1 MNSTVEAELV
11 SESVSAA
18 MLEAELV
25 EARAVVKNAG
35 DSTGIVRATLV
46 DERWWPRRAASVL
59 RNVAEWCFGCAALVV
74 GLAVLATIPVLQ
86 LLSLG
91 YLLEASGRIARTG
104 KLRHGFVGV
113 RKAARLGGFALGV
126 WLCLWPLR
134 ILSTLLTDAWIIDPN
149 SEVSGTLAWA
159 LAASTLLISCHIASV
174 AWRGGRLRSF
184 LWPAPIR
191 LVQNLFSRR
200 AIAEARD
207 ALAAFVTS
215 LRLPYYF
222 WLGLRGFVGG
232 WLWLLLPV
240 TLLAMS
246 QQAPVLGFI
255 GGALLT
261 FLILYVLLAQT
272 HFAAENRFRAMFEW
286 RALRRIF
293 ARAPVAFLIS
303 LVAALVFATPLYLF
317 KIEIT
322 PREAAW
328 LPSLFFV
335 VFAWPA
341 RILAGW
347 AYARGKRRERPRFFL
362 VRWGARALML
372 PVAALFAFIT
382 FMTQFTSWYGVW
394 SLYEQHA
401 FLVPAPFLG
410 Y

>member
-1 MNSTVEAELV
+1 MSPLVAAETDEVVDAIVLNSIAD
-11 SESVSAA
+11 AP
-18 MLEAELV
+18 
-25 EARAVVKNAG
+25 
-35 DSTGIVRATLV
+35 IVRAVLV
-46 DERWWPRRAASVL
+46 DERWWPRRLLSGLRSVM
-59 RNVAEWCFGCAALVV
+59 EWFFGCSALIL
-74 GLAVLATIPVLQ
+74 GLAILATIPVLQ
-86 LLSLG
+86 FLSLG

-104 KLRHGFVGV
+104 RMRDGFVGV

-134 ILSTLLTDAWIIDPN
+134 ALSLLLTDARIIDPE
-149 SEVSGTLAWA
+149 SSTSRTLALV
-159 LAASTLLISCHIASV
+159 LAGSTLLATCHIASV

-191 LVQNLFSRR
+191 LVRSLFSRD
-200 AIAEARD
+200 AIAAARD
-207 ALAAFVTS
+207 DLARFVVG

-240 TLLAMS
+240 TMLAMS
-246 QQAPVLGFI
+246 QQAPVLGFL
-255 GGALLT
+255 GGVLLT
-261 FLILYVLLAQT
+261 FMILYVLLAQT
-272 HFAAENRFRAMFEW
+272 HFAAENRFAAMFEF
-286 RALRRIF
+286 RAMRRMF
-293 ARAPVAFLIS
+293 ARAPVAFLLS

-328 LPSLFFV
+328 LPSLFFI

-347 AYARGKRRERPRFFL
+347 AYARGKKRERPRFFF

>member
-1 MNSTVEAELV
+1 MSPLVDAATTEVYEAEVVDAGELI
-11 SESVSAA
+11 SNES
-18 MLEAELV
+18 
-25 EARAVVKNAG
+25 
-35 DSTGIVRATLV
+35 TPIVRAVLV
-46 DERWWPRRAASVL
+46 DERWWLRRLLSGLRSVT
-59 RNVAEWCFGCAALVV
+59 EWFFGCSALIL
-74 GLAVLATIPVLQ
+74 GLAILATIPVLQ
-86 LLSLG
+86 FLSLG

-104 KLRHGFVGV
+104 RLRDGFVGV

-134 ILSTLLTDAWIIDPN
+134 ALSLLLTDARIIDPE
-149 SEVSGTLAWA
+149 SSTSRTLALL
-159 LAASTLLISCHIASV
+159 LAGSTLLVTCHIASV

-191 LVQNLFSRR
+191 LVRNLFSRS
-200 AIAEARD
+200 AIAAARD
-207 ALAAFVTS
+207 DLARFVTG

-240 TLLAMS
+240 TMLAMS
-246 QQAPVLGFI
+246 QQAPVLGFL
-255 GGALLT
+255 GGVLLT
-261 FLILYVLLAQT
+261 FMILYVLLAQT
-272 HFAAENRFRAMFEW
+272 HFAAENRFAAMFEF
-286 RALRRIF
+286 RTMRRMF
-293 ARAPVAFLIS
+293 ARAPVAFLVS

-328 LPSLFFV
+328 LPSLFFI

>member
-11 SESVSAA
+11 SELSLVESAAPVETVSAA
-18 MLEAELV
+18 VGRGSADDV
-25 EARAVVKNAG
+25 
-35 DSTGIVRATLV
+35 VRATLV
-46 DERWWPRRAASVL
+46 DERWWPRRAVSAL
-59 RNVAEWCFGCAALVV
+59 RNVMEWFFGCAALVV
-74 GLAVLATIPVLQ
+74 GLAILATIPVLQ
-86 LLSLG
+86 FLSLG

-104 KLRHGFVGV
+104 RLRDGFVGV
-113 RKAARLGGFALGV
+113 RKAARIGGFALGV

-134 ILSTLLTDAWIIDPN
+134 ILSTLLTDAWIIDPE
-149 SEVSGTLAWA
+149 SQASGA
-159 LAASTLLISCHIASV
+159 LAMSLGASTLLIGCHIASV

-184 LWPAPIR
+184 LRPAPIR
-191 LVQNLFSRR
+191 LLRNLLSRR
-200 AIAEARD
+200 AIAQARD
-207 ALAAFVTS
+207 ALAGFVTS
-215 LRLPYYF
+215 LRLRYYF

-240 TLLAMS
+240 SLLAMS
-246 QQAPVLGFI
+246 QKAPFLGFI

-261 FLILYVLLAQT
+261 LLILYVLLAQT

-293 ARAPVAFLIS
+293 ARAPVAFLVS

-382 FMTQFTSWYGVW
+382 FLTQFTSWYGVW